1 MAATP
6 TPRAGSIKRHFRKLR
21 DPRVVGR
28 SRHLLVDIVV
38 MAICG
43 VIADCDDWADIAQFA
58 RKREGWFK
66 RFLRLPEGV
75 PCHDTFERVF
85 AALDP
90 RAFQRCC
97 LAWLHDVADLLGI
110 GHIAIDG
117 KTLRGSAGSVLG
129 PLHLVSAWAT
139 QAKVTLGQVAVD
151 GKSNEITAI
160 PKLLELLDLSG
171 ALVTIDAIG
180 CQKAIAK
187 QIVAGGGDYVLVVKG
202 NQEHLLADIQ
212 QTVEKALDGALP
224 KGTVRQSSTR
234 EESHGRREERSCVV
248 IEHVDGIREAK
259 AWARL
264 TTVGMCLRERTV
276 HGQTTTEVRYFIG
289 SRRMAARRYAAAL
302 RDHWGIENN
311 QHWHLDVSFGED
323 GSRVENRHG
332 AENLALLRKMALS
345 LLKQNPRN
353 ESIARKR
360 KAAALDPAFLTE
372 ILAGVNKLDEL

>member
-6 TPRAGSIKRHFRKLR
+6 GAGSIKRHFRKLR

-43 VIADCDDWADIAQFA
+43 VIADCDDWPDIAQFA
-58 RKREGWFK
+58 RQREGWFR
-66 RFLRLPEGV
+66 RFLKLPDGV
-75 PCHDTFERVF
+75 PSHDTFERVF

-90 RAFQRCC
+90 RAFERCC
-97 LAWLHDVADLLGI
+97 LAWLRALADLVGVE
-110 GHIAIDG
+110 HIAIDG
-117 KTLRGSAGSVLG
+117 KTLRGSAGSALG

-139 QAKVTLGQVAVD
+139 QARVTLGQVAVD

-160 PKLLELLDLSG
+160 PQLLDLLDLAG

-187 QIVAGGGDYVLVVKG
+187 KIVAGGGDYVLVVKG
-202 NQEHLLADIQ
+202 NQERLLADIQ
-212 QTVEKALDGALP
+212 QTVAQGLDGALP
-224 KGTVRQSSTR
+224 KGTVRQSGTR
-234 EESHGRREERSCVV
+234 AEGHGRREERSCVV
-248 IEHVDGIREAK
+248 IEHVGGIGDRQ
-259 AWARL
+259 AWAGL

-276 HGQTTTEVRYFIG
+276 QGETTMEVCYFIG

-302 RDHWGIENN
+302 RNHWGIENH

-323 GSRVENRHG
+323 ASRVENRHG
-332 AENLALLRKMALS
+332 AANLALLRKMALS
-345 LLKQNPRN
+345 LLKQSPRK

-360 KAAALDPAFLTE
+360 KAAALDPAFLGE
-372 ILAGVNKLDEL
+372 IVAGANKLDEL